1 MRAFPVL
8 AFSAGQEAPA
18 PLHSTP
24 SALQM
29 GFDGFFLGR
38 IDYQD
43 KVVRQKKQKMEEV
56 WRASAS
62 LKPPAAD
69 LFTGEEVAG

>member
-1 MRAFPVL
+1 
-8 AFSAGQEAPA
+8 
-18 PLHSTP
+18 
-24 SALQM
+24 M

-43 KVVRQKKQKMEEV
+43 KIVRGQKLKMEEV

-62 LKPPAAD
+62 LQPPAAD
-69 LFTGEEVAG
+69 LFTGEWVGE

>member
-1 MRAFPVL
+1 MRTFSVLSFPT
-8 AFSAGQEAPA
+8 GQEAPA

-29 GFDGFFLGR
+29 GFDGVFLGR

-69 LFTGEEVAG
+69 LFTGEEVEG

>member
-1 MRAFPVL
+1 
-8 AFSAGQEAPA
+8 
-18 PLHSTP
+18 
-24 SALQM
+24 M

-43 KVVRQKKQKMEEV
+43 KFNRKRKLKMEEL

-69 LFTGEEVAG
+69 LFTGEWVGEQVIQDLKLRRVCCDVVDAL